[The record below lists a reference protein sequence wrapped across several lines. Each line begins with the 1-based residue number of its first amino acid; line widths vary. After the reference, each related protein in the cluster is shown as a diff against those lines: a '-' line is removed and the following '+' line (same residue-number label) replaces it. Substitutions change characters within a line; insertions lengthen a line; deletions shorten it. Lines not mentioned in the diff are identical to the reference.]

1 MARTLEF
8 YFDYG
13 SPYSYLADTQ
23 VEAIARRA
31 GAALARKPMLLGGV
45 FKSTGNHSP
54 AELPAKSKWSAFD
67 MPMWARHYGVPFKP
81 NPFFPV
87 NTLALMRGAAAAQID
102 GVFEQYHPAMYKAM
116 WVDGRNL
123 NDIKEVAAVLTEAGL
138 DARKI
143 GNRIQEQD
151 VKDRLK
157 STTDDAVA
165 RGSLRRSHDVRGR
178 HDVLRQRPAAV
189 RREGPQRGTQMTNLG
204 ALVAVAIVIPL

>member
-23 VEAIARRA
+23 VEAIAKRA
-31 GAALARKPMLLGGV
+31 GATLDRKPMLLGGV
-45 FKSTGNHSP
+45 FKATGNASP
-54 AELPAKSKWSAFD
+54 MTVELKSKWSAFD
-67 MPMWARHYGVPFKP
+67 LPMWARHYGVPFKR
-81 NPFFPV
+81 NPHFPV

-102 GVFEQYHPAMYKAM
+102 GLFERYHPAVYKAM

-123 NDIKEVAAVLTEAGL
+123 NDIKEVAAVLTGAGL
-138 DARKI
+138 DAQKF
-143 GNRIQEQD
+143 GNRLQDQD

-165 RGSLRRSHDVRGR
+165 RGVF
-178 HDVLRQRPAAV
+178 
-189 RREGPQRGTQMTNLG
+189 G
-204 ALVAVAIVIPL
+204 APTMFVGDLMFFGNDRLPFVEMALKGELK